1 MAQLY
6 YLSENYSDSKPQ
18 AGLRLATGDNTK
30 FFSNVR
36 DNDAQLY
43 IGSGVG
49 SDIGI
54 SSKILSYFS
63 TYAVNGNL
71 LVNFISNSIC
81 KIRVKGLRSYA
92 FIEDAYSDSAL
103 QKNEMFLISNTVEDR
118 QGNAHTDL
126 SLIHI

>member
-1 MAQLY
+1 M
-6 YLSENYSDSKPQ
+6 
-18 AGLRLATGDNTK
+18 
-30 FFSNVR
+30 
-36 DNDAQLY
+36 Y

-49 SDIGI
+49 SDIDI

-71 LVNFISNSIC
+71 LVDFISNSIC

-103 QKNEMFLISNTVEDR
+103 
-118 QGNAHTDL
+118 
-126 SLIHI
+126 

>member
-1 MAQLY
+1 M
-6 YLSENYSDSKPQ
+6 
-18 AGLRLATGDNTK
+18 
-30 FFSNVR
+30 
-36 DNDAQLY
+36 Y

-63 TYAVNGNL
+63 TYSVNGNL
-71 LVNFISNSIC
+71 LVDFISNSIL

-103 QKNEMFLISNTVEDR
+103 
-118 QGNAHTDL
+118 
-126 SLIHI
+126 